1 MAKTTAFKFK
11 SFTSE
16 TFGFTSTAWTAEAL
30 EGKAFPSDVEQL
42 ISWAAD
48 YLEPIAGKSVAYG
61 IFPDNSKVADAIC
74 EVVVTRHS
82 SRSKWVK
89 MLRVRLRPKIDEAL
103 NSVDNS
109 SNFAMREAL
118 AIFMNA
124 TIGVLQF
131 GESENASTIKV
142 YGRTRQQLDFLKFLG
157 IELEK
162 VKTNP
167 MKVTMEGRFLVVKS
181 IG

>member
-1 MAKTTAFKFK
+1 MAKATSFKFK
-11 SFTSE
+11 SFTNE
-16 TFGFTSTAWTAEAL
+16 TFQSTSTAWTSEAL
-30 EGKAFPSDVEQL
+30 KGKAFPSEVEQL
-42 ISWAAD
+42 FSWA
-48 YLEPIAGKSVAYG
+48 EHHQQQVAGHSVAYG
-61 IFPDNSKVADAIC
+61 IFPNSAKVADAIC

-89 MLRVRLRPKIDEAL
+89 MLRVRLRPRIDEAL
-103 NSVDNS
+103 NSIGDS
-109 SNFAMREAL
+109 SNSAMREAL
-118 AIFMNA
+118 AIFIHA
-124 TIGVLQF
+124 TIGVLKF